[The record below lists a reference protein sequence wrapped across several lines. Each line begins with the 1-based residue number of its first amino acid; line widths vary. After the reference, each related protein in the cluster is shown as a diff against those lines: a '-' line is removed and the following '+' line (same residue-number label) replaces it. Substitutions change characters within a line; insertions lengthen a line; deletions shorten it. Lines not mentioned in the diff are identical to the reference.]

1 MPTIKLEI
9 NPEEFEKFAAEI
21 LERLRDAES
30 QLESYRL
37 LFAKSDSCADLDC
50 ELKAIREAVK
60 IPVGQKYD
68 LILSEVRQFLNGS
81 LPADLFVKCKRE
93 LPSTVLM
100 P

>member
-60 IPVGQKYD
+60 TVSYTHLDVYK
-68 LILSEVRQFLNGS
+68 RQ
-81 LPADLFVKCKRE
+81 E
-93 LPSTVLM
+93 LY
-100 P
+100 